1 MKHKNVL
8 VTGSSGFSEKFEDRG
23 PRDEFGRSLRQFDL
37 RRRLMR
43 YPLSYMIYTHA
54 FDGLP
59 VEARNAIY
67 ARLWQVLS
75 GIDDDPKYD
84 GLLPE
89 DRQDIVE
96 ILRATKPGIPA
107 YFGASL

>member
-1 MKHKNVL
+1 
-8 VTGSSGFSEKFEDRG
+8 
-23 PRDEFGRSLRQFDL
+23 
-37 RRRLMR
+37 MR

-75 GIDDDPKYD
+75 GMDRDPRYD
-84 GLLPE
+84 RLSPE
-89 DRQDIVE
+89 DRQAIIE
-96 ILRATKPGIPA
+96 ILQSTKPGLPA
-107 YFGASL
+107 YFSAGR